1 MHGTGNLRSGMR
13 HLRERLLLN
22 WLPGTIGAPAPTFA
36 LESTEGIMGAKL
48 HDRVSNK
55 YNIMQRRSA

>member
-1 MHGTGNLRSGMR
+1 MR